1 MPKKMRWGILGTGSI
16 AKSFARGLQDTPNAY
31 LTAVGSRTQ
40 ESADMFGELFSVP
53 VRCPSYQDLAELTEI
68 DAIYISTP
76 HPFHKDNAIMCL
88 EAGKP
93 VLCEKPFAINSLEAE
108 IMVRTARDN
117 GVFLMEAMWSRY
129 LPVMQQVRKWL
140 DQGAIGEVRWVSAD
154 FGFRAN
160 MDPQSRLFNPEL
172 GGGALLDVGIY
183 VTSFASFVLGPHP
196 DKIHALAKL
205 GDTGVDEQNT
215 LLLGYDNGSMAV
227 LTSAVR
233 TATPQEA
240 RIVGTEGTISIESPF
255 YKAEKAI
262 LTAGDHVEEIELIIS
277 GNGYNY
283 EAEEV
288 GNCLNRGLLES
299 STMPLDETI
308 AIMRV
313 LDDAR
318 AQWGLTYPTE

>member
-1 MPKKMRWGILGTGSI
+1 MPKKTRWGIMGTGSI

-40 ESADMFGELFSVP
+40 ESADIFGERFSVP
-53 VRCPSYQDLAELTEI
+53 VRCPSYQDLAELTDI

-140 DQGAIGEVRWVSAD
+140 DQGAIGEIRWVSAD

-196 DKIHALAKL
+196 DKIHALAEL

-240 RIVGTEGTISIESPF
+240 RIVGTEGIISIESPF
-255 YKAEKAI
+255 YKAEKAT

-313 LDDAR
+313 LDNAR

>member
-1 MPKKMRWGILGTGSI
+1 MSVRSCEGFFGFK
-16 AKSFARGLQDTPNAY
+16 AENAPNAY

-40 ESADMFGELFSVP
+40 ESADIFGERFSVP
-53 VRCPSYQDLAELTEI
+53 VRCPSYQDLAELTDI

-140 DQGAIGEVRWVSAD
+140 DQGAIGEIRWVSAD

-196 DKIHALAKL
+196 DKIHALAEL
-205 GDTGVDEQNT
+205 GDTGIDEQNT

-255 YKAEKAI
+255 YKAEKAT

-313 LDDAR
+313 LDNAR